1 MIAAAR
7 FFPTIV
13 DSGTALTDTVIF
25 LFQGPPN
32 SSIWWWNWN
41 WRKWRYAER
50 WSKST
55 SVSRQGCLPGL
66 NHFKCCKHTFHSACF
81 CCCCYCC
88 CLILYLFFRV
98 PKGILWLYL
107 ILSYHFFVTHLIKK
121 SLHFLNPSLLK
132 PEQIITCSHTWHPLM
147 CLLKDLLTWKLLRH
161 LLDQPGSKPRVI
173 VTCSCA
179 FSPRMASFK
188 CLWEQSN
195 CYQEF
200 QETVSSRLTLE
211 DLQSV
216 CVVCF

>member
-32 SSIWWWNWN
+32 TSIWWWNWN
-41 WRKWRYAER
+41 WRKWRYAEW

-66 NHFKCCKHTFHSACF
+66 NHFKCCKHTFYSACF
-81 CCCCYCC
+81 CCCCCC

-107 ILSYHFFVTHLIKK
+107 VLSYHFFVTRLIKK
-121 SLHFLNPSLLK
+121 SLHFLNQSQLK

-147 CLLKDLLTWKLLRH
+147 YLLKDLLTWKLLRH

-200 QETVSSRLTLE
+200 Q
-211 DLQSV
+211 
-216 CVVCF
+216 

>member
-81 CCCCYCC
+81 CCCCCCC

-107 ILSYHFFVTHLIKK
+107 VLSYHFFVTRLIKK
-121 SLHFLNPSLLK
+121 SLHFLNPSQFTTEAKINHYLLTHMASADVFAERSVNLK
-132 PEQIITCSHTWHPLM
+132 IIAPSPRPTRIKAKSNR
-147 CLLKDLLTWKLLRH
+147 DLLMRFFPAHGIL
-161 LLDQPGSKPRVI
+161 
-173 VTCSCA
+173 
-179 FSPRMASFK
+179 
-188 CLWEQSN
+188 
-195 CYQEF
+195 
-200 QETVSSRLTLE
+200 
-211 DLQSV
+211 
-216 CVVCF
+216 